1 MKNRVL
7 ILLLVLVFLFT
18 SGSGISQALTPGP
31 LPGVGAGVGSD
42 ENDTSAVP
50 PGTTGNS
57 GAGVNNEINNQ
68 INNTTNT
75 TNNANTDI
83 NINGSTITNSNIG
96 SNNQVTQ
103 STEVKNT
110 NTITVKQEV
119 SVLVNGR
126 PLQSDVPSFIN
137 GDDRTMVTLRA
148 IAEALGAKVDWDEAT
163 QTITITL
170 GDKVVKLVIGQN
182 SYTVNGQEHPMDTAA
197 AVTGGRTVVP
207 ARVIGEALGAKVG
220 WNPQTSAVTVDS
232 GSQTSQPS
240 NSESQTNQQTTSPAS
255 QTTQPANQAN
265 QQGTQPADQTTQQTS
280 QTADWKAK
288 FPIYPT
294 KGDSF
299 TQPVTRVQTNAKLSD
314 SGLFEANTTVNLFE
328 NYSIKVKVNIAAFD
342 ANGNTL
348 WTGGKEYDLKEKMPL
363 DQWTL
368 QVPADVMPKVTAV
381 SIQHL
386 KLGSQ
391 QLDQNPGSNT
401 GATSI
406 SLQPLTAHEKN
417 DNLNLVGTWHMES
430 SAILDLT
437 SGKLDV
443 NTKTWDTDP
452 AFGFTGA
459 VQVGVWDS
467 GGNLLWTSN
476 VQTFGVDSPA
486 VAALSFGSKKSSRED
501 SWSETVTTDILSKA
515 VKLEIRHGLKHNIDQ
530 GKNLF

>member
-7 ILLLVLVFLFT
+7 VLLLVLVFLFT
-18 SGSGISQALTPGP
+18 AGAGISQALTPGP
-31 LPGVGAGVGSD
+31 LPGAGSGVGSD

-50 PGTTGNS
+50 PGTTGNT
-57 GAGVNNEINNQ
+57 GAGVNNQINNQ

-110 NTITVKQEV
+110 NTVTVKQEV

-197 AVTGGRTVVP
+197 AVSNGRTVVP

-232 GSQTSQPS
+232 GSQTSQP
-240 NSESQTNQQTTSPAS
+240 AD
-255 QTTQPANQAN
+255 QAN
-265 QQGTQPADQTTQQTS
+265 QQETQPAGQTAPPAQQTA
-280 QTADWKAK
+280 QPDDWKAK

-294 KGDSF
+294 QGDSF
-299 TQPVTRVQTNAKLSD
+299 EQPHTYLRTNAKLSE
-314 SGLFEANTTVNLFE
+314 SGLFEANTTINFNE
-328 NYSIKVKVNIAAFD
+328 NYSIKVKVNIVAVD

-348 WTGGKEYDLKEKMPL
+348 WTGGKEYELKEKMPL

-368 QVPADVMPKVTAV
+368 QLPADIMPKVADV

-391 QLDQNPGSNT
+391 QLDQNPGLNT
-401 GATSI
+401 DALSI
-406 SLQPLTAHEKN
+406 SLQPLTAHDKN
-417 DNLNLVGTWHMES
+417 DNINLVGTWHMES
-430 SAILDLT
+430 DATLDLT

-452 AFGFTGA
+452 AIGFTGA
-459 VQVGVWDS
+459 VQVGAWDS

-476 VQTFGVDSPA
+476 VHTFGVDSPA
-486 VAALSFGSKKSSRED
+486 VAALSFGSKQSSRED
-501 SWSETVTTDILSKA
+501 SWSETAPTDILSKA
-515 VKLEIRHGLKHNIDQ
+515 DKLEIRHGRKNETENGKH
-530 GKNLF
+530 LF

>member
-1 MKNRVL
+1 MKNRML

-18 SGSGISQALTPGP
+18 AGAGISQALTPGP
-31 LPGVGAGVGSD
+31 LPGAGAGVGSD

-50 PGTTGNS
+50 PGTTGNTD
-57 GAGVNNEINNQ
+57 AGVNNQINNQ

-83 NINGSTITNSNIG
+83 NISGSTITNSNIG

-103 STEVKNT
+103 STDVKNT
-110 NTITVKQEV
+110 NTVTVKQEV

-170 GDKVVKLVIGQN
+170 GGKVVKLVIGQN
-182 SYTVNGQEHPMDTAA
+182 SYTVNGQDHSMDTAA
-197 AVTGGRTVVP
+197 AVTNGRTVVP

-220 WNPQTSAVTVDS
+220 WNPQTSAVTIDS
-232 GSQTSQPS
+232 GSQTSQPA
-240 NSESQTNQQTTSPAS
+240 NSASQTNQQTTSPAS

-265 QQGTQPADQTTQQTS
+265 QQGTQPVDQTTQQTS

-288 FPIYPT
+288 FPIFPSQ
-294 KGDSF
+294 GDSF

-314 SGLFEANTTVNLFE
+314 SGLFEANTTINLYE
-328 NYSIKVKVNIAAFD
+328 NYSIKVKVNIVALD

-348 WTGGKEYDLKEKMPL
+348 WTGGKEYNLKEKMPL

-368 QVPADVMPKVTAV
+368 QLPADIMPKVANV

-401 GATSI
+401 GFPPI

-417 DNLNLVGTWHMES
+417 DNINIVGTWHMES
-430 SAILDLT
+430 DATLDLT

-452 AFGFTGA
+452 AFGFTGSVW
-459 VQVGVWDS
+459 VQVWDFGV
-467 GGNLLWTSN
+467 NKLWTSN
-476 VQTFGVDSPA
+476 EHKFGVDSPA
-486 VAALSFGSKKSSRED
+486 VAALSFGSKQSSRVD
-501 SWSETVTTDILSKA
+501 SWSETVPGDILSRA
-515 VKLEIRHGLKHNIDQ
+515 VKLKIVHLHK
-530 GKNLF
+530 

>member
-7 ILLLVLVFLFT
+7 VLLMVLVFLFT
-18 SGSGISQALTPGP
+18 AGAGISQALTPGP
-31 LPGVGAGVGSD
+31 LPGAGAGVGSD

-50 PGTTGNS
+50 PGTTGNT
-57 GAGVNNEINNQ
+57 GAGVNSQVNNQ

-83 NINGSTITNSNIG
+83 NISGSTISNSNIG

-103 STEVKNT
+103 STDVENI

-119 SVLVNGR
+119 SVQVNGR
-126 PLQSDVPSFIN
+126 PLHSDVPSFIN
-137 GDDRTMVTLRA
+137 GDDRTMVALRA

-182 SYTVNGQEHPMDTAA
+182 SYTVNGLEHSMDTAA
-197 AVTGGRTVVP
+197 AVTNGRTVVP

-220 WNPQTSAVTVDS
+220 WNPQNSAVTIDS
-232 GSQTSQPS
+232 GSQTS
-240 NSESQTNQQTTSPAS
+240 E
-255 QTTQPANQAN
+255 PANQTDP
-265 QQGTQPADQTTQQTS
+265 QGTQPAGQTS

-288 FPIYPT
+288 FPIY
-294 KGDSF
+294 KSKRDIF
-299 TQPVTRVQTNAKLSD
+299 EQPNTYIQTHAKLSE
-314 SGLFEANTTVNLFE
+314 SGLFEANTTINFNE
-328 NYSIKVKVNIAAFD
+328 NYIFKVKINIMAVD

-348 WTGGKEYDLKEKMPL
+348 WTGGKEYELKEKMPL
-363 DQWTL
+363 GQWTL
-368 QVPADVMPKVTAV
+368 QLPGDIMPKVTDV

-391 QLDQNPGSNT
+391 QLDQSLGSNT
-401 GATSI
+401 DALSI
-406 SLQPLTAHEKN
+406 SLEPLTAHDKD
-417 DNLNLVGTWHMES
+417 DNINWVGTFHMES
-430 SAILDLT
+430 DATLDLT

-452 AFGFTGA
+452 AIGFTGA

-476 VQTFGVDSPA
+476 VHTFGVDSPT
-486 VAALSFGSKKSSRED
+486 VAALSFGSKQSSRED
-501 SWSETVTTDILSKA
+501 HWSETAPTDILSKA
-515 VKLEIRHGLKHNIDQ
+515 VKLEIRHGRKSETENGKH
-530 GKNLF
+530 LF

>member
-7 ILLLVLVFLFT
+7 VLLLVLVFLLT
-18 SGSGISQALTPGP
+18 AGAGISQALTPGP
-31 LPGVGAGVGSD
+31 LPGAGAGVDSD
-42 ENDTSAVP
+42 ENNTSAVP
-50 PGTTGNS
+50 PGTTGNT
-57 GAGVNNEINNQ
+57 GAGVNNQINNQ

-75 TNNANTDI
+75 TNNANTNI
-83 NINGSTITNSNIG
+83 NISGSTISNSNIG

-103 STEVKNT
+103 STDVKNT
-110 NTITVKQEV
+110 NTVTVKQEV

-182 SYTVNGQEHPMDTAA
+182 SYTVNGQEHSMDTAA

-232 GSQTSQPS
+232 GSQTSQPA
-240 NSESQTNQQTTSPAS
+240 NSASQTNQ

-265 QQGTQPADQTTQQTS
+265 QQETQPAGQTTQPTQQTS

-288 FPIYPT
+288 FPIFPT
-294 KGDSF
+294 QGDSF
-299 TQPVTRVQTNAKLSD
+299 TQPVTRVRTNAKLSD
-314 SGLFEANTTVNLFE
+314 SGLFEANTTINLYE
-328 NYSIKVKVNIAAFD
+328 NYSIKVKVNIMAVD

-348 WTGGKEYDLKEKMPL
+348 FTGGKEYDLKEKMPL

-368 QVPADVMPKVTAV
+368 QVPADIMPKVTAV
-381 SIQHL
+381 SIQQI

-401 GATSI
+401 GATSV
-406 SLQPLTAHEKN
+406 SLQPLTAHDRN
-417 DNLNLVGTWHMES
+417 DNINLVGTFHMES
-430 SAILDLT
+430 NATLDLT

-443 NTKTWDTDP
+443 HTKTWDTDP

-476 VQTFGVDSPA
+476 VHTFGVDSPA
-486 VAALSFGSKKSSRED
+486 VAALSFGSKQSSRED
-501 SWSETVTTDILSKA
+501 SWSETAPTDILSKA
-515 VKLEIRHGLKHNIDQ
+515 VKLEIRHGRKNETENGKH
-530 GKNLF
+530 LF